1 VPRRRPPTVRR
12 LALALGGLLALVL
25 AEPAAAQV
33 HLEPV
38 GTFTAPV
45 AVSAPP
51 GDTTRV
57 IVVERG
63 GSLVLIKGGA
73 RQATP
78 FLSVPVATDGERGL
92 LSMAFAPDYATSG
105 LFYIFFV
112 APGTGQLRIEERRR
126 DAANPD
132 IAAAGYARLV
142 LGIPHGL
149 QNNHNGGQLQF
160 GPDGLLY
167 VGTGDGGGAGDPYDN
182 GQRLSGNPAGDGR
195 NPLLGK
201 LLRIDPRSAMPYA
214 VPAGN
219 PFTAP
224 NAPEIWSYG
233 LRNPWRFSFDRVTGD
248 LIVGDVG
255 QNSWEEI
262 DFAPAASG
270 GGRGSNFGWDDFEG
284 THTFD
289 GGGAAAVGP
298 VIEHGHGAG
307 WCSITGG
314 YVVRDPALS
323 ELTGQYVYGDYCLGK
338 VYAATLSAGG
348 ASGVRDL
355 GLPTVPALTGFG
367 EDACGRVYVASL
379 SGPVYRLA
387 SSGACSTSAPAAP
400 TAARDTRPPLL
411 SVAVARRQRV
421 LRKGH
426 VALQV
431 RCDERCALRASG
443 HVQLWRPRAARAAA
457 DRPLP
462 TGVVRR
468 TLFPSA
474 RTSLRLHVGP
484 RTRARVRWALR
495 RPNHAATVRV
505 ALTAS
510 DLAGNRSERRVSV
523 RIRR

>member
-1 VPRRRPPTVRR
+1 MLRRRQPSVRR
-12 LALALGGLLALVL
+12 LALVHGGVLALLL
-25 AEPAAAQV
+25 AEPAVAQV
-33 HLEPV
+33 HLEPA

-57 IVVERG
+57 FVVERG
-63 GSLVLIKGGA
+63 GSAVLIKGGA

-105 LFYIFFV
+105 LFYIYFV

-132 IAAAGYARLV
+132 IADAGYARLV

-149 QNNHNGGQLQF
+149 QSNHNGGQLQF

-182 GQRLSGNPAGDGR
+182 GQRLAGNPAGEGQ

-224 NAPEIWSYG
+224 NAPQIWSYG
-233 LRNPWRFSFDRVTGD
+233 LRNPWRFSFDRVSGD
-248 LIVGDVG
+248 LVIGDVG
-255 QNSWEEI
+255 QNDWEEI
-262 DFAPAASG
+262 DFAPAGSG
-270 GGRGSNFGWDDFEG
+270 GGRGWNFGWDDFEG
-284 THTFD
+284 AHAFD
-289 GGGAAAVGP
+289 GGAAAAVGP

-314 YVVRDPALS
+314 YVVRDPALPD
-323 ELTGQYVYGDYCLGK
+323 LTGQYVYGDYCLGK
-338 VYAATLSAGG
+338 VYAATLSPGG

-387 SSGACSTSAPAAP
+387 SSGACSSSAP
-400 TAARDTRPPLL
+400 TTARDTRPPLL
-411 SVAVARRQRV
+411 SVRVARRQRV
-421 LRKGH
+421 LRKGYI
-426 VALQV
+426 ALRV
-431 RCDERCALRASG
+431 GCDERCMLRASG
-443 HVQLWRPRAARAAA
+443 HVQTWRRRAARGAA
-457 DRPLP
+457 DRPLR
-462 TGVVRR
+462 TGVARR
-468 TLFPSA
+468 TLLPSA
-474 RTSLRLHVGP
+474 PPTRLRLHVGP
-484 RTRARVRWALR
+484 STVARVRRALR
-495 RPNHAATVRV
+495 RPDRAATVRV
-505 ALTAS
+505 ELTAG
-510 DLAGNRSERRVSV
+510 DAAGNRSRRTVSV
-523 RIRR
+523 HIRR